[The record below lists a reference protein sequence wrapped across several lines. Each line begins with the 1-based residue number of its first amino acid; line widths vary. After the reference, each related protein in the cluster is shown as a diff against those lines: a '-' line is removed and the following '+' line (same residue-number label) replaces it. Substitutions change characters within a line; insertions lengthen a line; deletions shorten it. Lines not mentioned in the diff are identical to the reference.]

1 MTNVLYL
8 GLSFFFSTQTY
19 QIFFNIEQLMHLGVS
34 WDCRRQ
40 FRMSVT
46 LTYFAPT
53 F

>member
-19 QIFFNIEQLMHLGVS
+19 QIFDIAQLMHLGVS
-34 WDCRRQ
+34 CDCRRQ